1 MPWFKSDDGF
11 PEHPKSDALAEHF
24 GADWPTLNL
33 AFATWHHMGCDCA
46 SRGTDGAFSSARA
59 YRVMRAPR
67 EAIDAAVAG
76 LLAVGLLEA
85 SEGAFVFH
93 DWHHYQPSN
102 AEVAAK
108 REEVSRKRAEAGRKG
123 GRKSGEA
130 RAGSKQNEAKGK
142 QKGSKQPKQNEANGQ
157 ANDEAKLDAN
167 ALPVGDR
174 SKTEASGRSND
185 EAPSRP
191 VPSRPVED
199 NSPPGSAEGATAPV
213 PPPPA
218 DTASGERTTTETT
231 KATEATTKGD
241 DAKPAKRKRA
251 KAAPAPDTI
260 PAPNTIARRVFDA
273 IVGDRGL
280 CAIVVNP
287 GDAAERWADPATY
300 PGVNVL
306 AEVKKAGDWL
316 VTARRP
322 PRDGRAF
329 LRNWLSD
336 AATAIAKAP
345 KVAAP
350 RVPDADGYINRPDP
364 PRPPQY
370 VKILQG
376 DEITRALEEAET
388 TGPFAWALRG
398 RKRATVQGG

>member
-1 MPWFKSDDGF
+1 VSYRKVDTRLWDDERVAPLSALAKLTWLCLLTGPHTTGLPGLYSCGIATLSESMREGIDTVSKAVADLVATGMVQFNPTVRVVRVPNAPRYNPCSNEKVLKGWFALWKSIPDCAEKF
-11 PEHPKSDALAEHF
+11 SHIERLRDALDPSSSWVEKGWAGTF
-24 GADWPTLNL
+24 GT
-33 AFATWHHMGCDCA
+33 
-46 SRGTDGAFSSARA
+46 
-59 YRVMRAPR
+59 
-67 EAIDAAVAG
+67 
-76 LLAVGLLEA
+76 
-85 SEGAFVFH
+85 
-93 DWHHYQPSN
+93 
-102 AEVAAK
+102 
-108 REEVSRKRAEAGRKG
+108 VS
-123 GRKSGEA
+123 
-130 RAGSKQNEAKGK
+130 
-142 QKGSKQPKQNEANGQ
+142 
-157 ANDEAKLDAN
+157 
-167 ALPVGDR
+167 
-174 SKTEASGRSND
+174 
-185 EAPSRP
+185 
-191 VPSRPVED
+191 VPSRYRIQTVPNSTATTTATATTD
-199 NSPPGSAEGATAPV
+199 SPPGSAEGATAPDPLPPVV
-213 PPPPA
+213 PP
-218 DTASGERTTTETT
+218 SGERTTTETA

-251 KAAPAPDTI
+251 KAAPTPDTI
-260 PAPNTIARRVFDA
+260 PAPNTLARRVYEA

-336 AATAIAKAP
+336 AAAKTP

>member
-85 SEGAFVFH
+85 TEGAFVFH

-102 AEVAAK
+102 VEVAAK

-123 GRKSGEA
+123 GRKSGEV
-130 RAGSKQNEAKGK
+130 RAGSKQNEANGK
-142 QKGSKQPKQNEANGQ
+142 QTGSKPAKQNEANGQ
-157 ANDEAKLDAN
+157 ANVEAKHAAN

-199 NSPPGSAEGATAPV
+199 NSPSGSAEGATAPDPPPTVV
-213 PPPPA
+213 PP
-218 DTASGERTTTETT
+218 SGERT
-231 KATEATTKGD
+231 ATDTAKTPEAPTAPT
-241 DAKPAKRKRA
+241 ARRKRA
-251 KAAPAPDTI
+251 KAAPTPDTI
-260 PAPNTIARRVFDA
+260 PAPGTLARRVFEA
-273 IVGDRGL
+273 IVSDRAL

-300 PGVNVL
+300 PGVDVL
-306 AEVKKAGDWL
+306 AEVKRAAEWSAAHPG
-316 VTARRP
+316 RYN
-322 PRDGRAF
+322 DGRAY
-329 LRNWLSD
+329 LRGWLQRRADEIARAPKTARHDPTANGHAYVAPPPPARTFVPKVVPLPPGFD
-336 AATAIAKAP
+336 AALLGGAK
-345 KVAAP
+345 
-350 RVPDADGYINRPDP
+350 
-364 PRPPQY
+364 
-370 VKILQG
+370 
-376 DEITRALEEAET
+376 
-388 TGPFAWALRG
+388 
-398 RKRATVQGG
+398 

>member
-46 SRGTDGAFSSARA
+46 SRGTDGVFSSARA

-85 SEGAFVFH
+85 TEGAFVFH

-102 AEVAAK
+102 VEVTAK

-130 RAGSKQNEAKGK
+130 RAAT
-142 QKGSKQPKQNEANGQ
+142 KQNEANWKQTGSKPGKQNEASGQ
-157 ANDEAKLDAN
+157 ANVETKHAAN
-167 ALPVGDR
+167 ALSVGDR

-199 NSPPGSAEGATAPV
+199 NSPSGSAEGATAPDPPPTVV
-213 PPPPA
+213 PP
-218 DTASGERTTTETT
+218 SGERATADATKTPAAPTGTT
-231 KATEATTKGD
+231 
-241 DAKPAKRKRA
+241 AKRKRA
-251 KAAPAPDTI
+251 KAAPTPDTI
-260 PAPNTIARRVFDA
+260 PAPGTLARRVFEA

-300 PGVNVL
+300 PGVDVL

-336 AATAIAKAP
+336 KATDVARAP
-345 KVAAP
+345 KPAAP

-364 PRPPQY
+364 PRPPQII
-370 VKILQG
+370 KIMQG
-376 DEITRALEEAET
+376 EEIDRALLAAET
-388 TGPFAWALRG
+388 TGPLASFLRN
-398 RKRATVQGG
+398 RKRAPVNGG